1 MALLSEEEIREGLA
15 GLPHWERDGR
25 EIHRNF
31 AFDSFAS
38 AIQFVDRVAQLANQA
53 DHHPDIDIRYDK
65 VRLSL
70 STHSAG
76 GLTKRDMKL
85 AAKIDE
91 LR

>member
-1 MALLSEEEIREGLA
+1 MALLTEEEIREGLA
-15 GLPHWERDGR
+15 RLPQWEREGR
-25 EIHRNF
+25 EIHRTF

-38 AIQFVDRVAQLANQA
+38 AIEFVDQVAQLAEQA

-76 GLTKRDMKL
+76 GLTKRDIKL